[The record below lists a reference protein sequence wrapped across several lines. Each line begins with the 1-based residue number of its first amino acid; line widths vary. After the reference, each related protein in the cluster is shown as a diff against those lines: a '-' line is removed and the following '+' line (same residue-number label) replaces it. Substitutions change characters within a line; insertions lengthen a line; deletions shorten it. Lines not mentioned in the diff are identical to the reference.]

1 MILYAENQKGST
13 KKNLLELI
21 SEFKEA
27 VGYKINTWKSV
38 VFLCTNNELPE
49 RKSKKPTLFKITSKK
64 NKIPRNK
71 LNQGGEGPI
80 LWKIKNTD
88 ERNWRWSNIFY
99 WILSFRISFVLS
111 LGFI

>member
-80 LWKIKNTD
+80 LWKI
-88 ERNWRWSNIFY
+88 
-99 WILSFRISFVLS
+99 
-111 LGFI
+111 